1 MILPV
6 QFQRK
11 LELAWI
17 VCGCG
22 LSGIG
27 EERTDGGDV
36 VDIGNVKHVRDQFQ
50 VEALAEVN
58 AFRNPQIVEDCPRR
72 DPGVAA
78 EVAVEGDQ
86 STVKVGNAW
95 FLEHSGW
102 RILRFNCISA
112 RRIYERI
119 RS

>member
-17 VCGCG
+17 VCSCG

-36 VDIGNVKHVRDQFQ
+36 VYIGDVKHVRNQLH

-58 AFRNPQIVEDCPRR
+58 AFRFPQIVEYCPRR

-78 EVAVEGDQ
+78 EIAVEGHQ
-86 STVKVGNAW
+86 RTVKVGEAG
-95 FLEHSGW
+95 FLKHSGW